1 MRFVLFGSG
10 TLEDPFYTD
19 EDGQDENDRYHG
31 GQQTQKSHAC
41 SRLPVD
47 RPNQPDSHHEQ
58 QEERSDSESHVC
70 VSGKF
75 SQVSAQAFAPT
86 VCLMSILHAKSR
98 LCKLAAWLSKN

>member
-10 TLEDPFYTD
+10 TFEDPVYTD

-31 GQQTQKSHAC
+31 GQQTQKSHAG
-41 SRLPVD
+41 SALSVD

-58 QEERSDSESHVC
+58 QQERSESESDGC

-86 VCLMSILHAKSR
+86 VCLMRILHTKSR
-98 LCKLAAWLSKN
+98 LCELAAWLIKN